1 MDGHDDGR
9 IKVTK
14 GNMIIVGYKITRS
27 KLAYCK
33 KVEMLKHNSI
43 YFLIGNIYYLCRS
56 SW

>member
-14 GNMIIVGYKITRS
+14 GNMIIVGYKIPRS
-27 KLAYCK
+27 KLADCK
-33 KVEMLKHNSI
+33 KVEMLKHTSI
-43 YFLIGNIYYLCRS
+43 YFIIGNIYYLCRS